1 MPDALDTGRDAFLKL
16 IPVPHETI
24 HRLDRYAGLLW
35 EWGRKFNLV
44 AESTLPHIWTRHFL
58 DSAQL
63 MRHIPDGTKSIADLG
78 SGAGFPGLVLA
89 ILGAPGVVL
98 IESTGK
104 KAEFLRH
111 VTQRLGLDIKV
122 LQKRIEDIRDLRADI
137 VTARALKPLK
147 ELFKLAAPLMKRG
160 STGLFLK
167 GRNLQEELTESGQ
180 WWRFEAEKHP
190 SLSDPSGTVLIIRD
204 LQHKN
209 GAPHPNSRK
218 KR

>member
-1 MPDALDTGRDAFLKL
+1 VPEGTANGRDEFLKL

-24 HRLDRYAGLLW
+24 HRLDRYAELLL
-35 EWGRKFNLV
+35 EWNARFNLV
-44 AESTLPHIWTRHFL
+44 AESTLPHVWTRHFL

-63 MRHIPDGTKSIADLG
+63 KRHIPAGAKSLADLG

-98 IESTGK
+98 IEATGK
-104 KAEFLRH
+104 KADFLRH
-111 VTQRLGLDIKV
+111 VAAELGLAVDIR
-122 LQKRIEDIRDLRADI
+122 QKRIEDMRDLRADV

-160 STGLFLK
+160 STGIFLK
-167 GRNLQEELTESGQ
+167 GRNLQEELTESAQ
-180 WWRFEAEKHP
+180 WWRFAAEKHP

-218 KR
+218 RG